1 MTQPVRRVQA
11 GACSASVFV
20 NEMGDGPHRK
30 RFHSVSLQRSYKD
43 NTGGVRY
50 TSNLKPGDLVDA
62 ITVLEQAREFLE
74 AERAQRR
81 LGDEGED
88 GSAVSKPKTV

>member
-1 MTQPVRRVQA
+1 MTQPIRRFQA

-20 NEMGDGPHRK
+20 NEMGEGQHSR
-30 RFHSVSLQRSYKD
+30 RFHSVSMQRSYKD

-50 TSNLKPGDLVDA
+50 TSSLKPVDLADA

-74 AERAQRR
+74 AEGAQRR

-88 GSAVSKPKTV
+88 GSAVSKPKTI